1 MKYATLLV
9 KVDQY
14 LLWVQD
20 VRQFV
25 RERTHARH
33 PVITGC
39 PACVRSGLVIPFC
52 AGVGWGMNDTLFIN
66 DFEYACA
73 SVYTRTCILKIIC
86 LNVESIISCNLRGI
100 IWVRMI
106 GKAHELSCQTLIR
119 ATELLPLMFKLNLLV
134 HNANELRNTA
144 P

>member
-1 MKYATLLV
+1 M
-9 KVDQY
+9 
-14 LLWVQD
+14 
-20 VRQFV
+20 
-25 RERTHARH
+25 
-33 PVITGC
+33 G
-39 PACVRSGLVIPFC
+39 G
-52 AGVGWGMNDTLFIN
+52 GGGGGGGGMHDTLFIN
-66 DFEYACA
+66 DFQNHLSECGIHY
-73 SVYTRTCILKIIC
+73 
-86 LNVESIISCNLRGI
+86 CNLRGI